1 MPEHS
6 TRPFSIKM
14 FLPTGDPDGL
24 RLIERSLWTGVGVVF
39 NRSDYKSVS
48 VRPEFQ
54 RTGVYVLIGP
64 NEDSSLP
71 TIYVGEGDPVKPRLD
86 SHHSNKD
93 FWTWAI
99 FFTTKDNSLNKAHV
113 QFLESRLHQLA
124 RDAKQSRLDNL
135 QSPTPPTLTEA
146 EQADME
152 GFLLDMLPIFPL
164 VGLSVLE
171 TPEPRRAERTLL
183 YIESKGIKAT
193 GYEDS
198 KGFIVK
204 TGSQMFG
211 NERNSCPDAIKSL
224 RQDLVEQGIAER
236 HAEHF
241 IFKADYA
248 FNSPSTAAGVVQ
260 GGSANGRVEWKSK
273 DGTTLKELQEAAS
286 ASDIPSGGVQ

>member
-1 MPEHS
+1 MAES
-6 TRPFSIKM
+6 ITRPFSIKI
-14 FLPTGDPDGL
+14 FLPAGDPDGL

-39 NRSDYKSVS
+39 NRSDYKTVAS
-48 VRPEFQ
+48 RPEFL

-64 NEDSSLP
+64 SEDSSLP

-113 QFLESRLHQLA
+113 QFLESRLHKLA

-171 TPEPRRAERTLL
+171 TPEPRKAERTLL
-183 YIESKGIKAT
+183 YIEAKGIKAA

-198 KGFIVK
+198 KGFVVK
-204 TGSQMFG
+204 SGSQMFG
-211 NERNSCPDAIKSL
+211 DERNSCPDAIKSL
-224 RQDLVEQGIAER
+224 RQDLVGQGIVEPQSGY
-236 HAEHF
+236 F

-248 FNSPSTAAGVVQ
+248 FNSPSNAAGVIL
-260 GGSANGRVEWKSK
+260 GGSANGRVEWKTK
-273 DGTTLKELQEAAS
+273 DGRTLKAIQEA
-286 ASDIPSGGVQ
+286 GVECDSIDG

>member
-1 MPEHS
+1 MFESPI
-6 TRPFSIKM
+6 RPFSIKI
-14 FLPTGDPDGL
+14 FLPAGDPDGL

-39 NRSDYKSVS
+39 NRSDYKSVAS
-48 VRPEFQ
+48 RPEFQ

-64 NEDSSLP
+64 SEDSSLP

-86 SHHSNKD
+86 NHHSNKD

-113 QFLESRLHQLA
+113 QYLESRLHLLA
-124 RDAKQSRLDNL
+124 KEAKQSRLDNL

-152 GFLLDMLPIFPL
+152 GFLQDMLPIFPL

-171 TPEPRRAERTLL
+171 TPEPRKAERTQL
-183 YIESKGIKAT
+183 YIEAKGIKAT

-204 TGSQMFG
+204 VGSQMFG
-211 NERNSCPDAIKSL
+211 SERNSCPEAIKSL
-224 RQDLVEQGIAER
+224 RQDLNEQQVVEKHG
-236 HAEHF
+236 EHF
-241 IFKADYA
+241 VFKADYA
-248 FNSPSTAAGVVQ
+248 FNSPSMAAGVIQ
-260 GGSANGRVEWKSK
+260 GGSANGRIDWKTK
-273 DGTTLKELQEAAS
+273 DGTTLKAIQEA
-286 ASDIPSGGVQ
+286 GVEGEPMNG

>member
-1 MPEHS
+1 MNDVS
-6 TRPFSIKM
+6 IRPFSIKI
-14 FLPTGDPDGL
+14 FLPAGDPDGL

-39 NRSDYKSVS
+39 NRSDYKTVAI
-48 VRPEFQ
+48 RPEFQ

-64 NEDSSLP
+64 SEDSSLP

-124 RDAKQSRLDNL
+124 KDAKQSRLDNL
-135 QSPTPPTLTEA
+135 LSPTPPTLTEA

-171 TPEPRRAERTLL
+171 TPEPRKAERTLL

-193 GYEDS
+193 GHEDS
-198 KGFIVK
+198 KGFVVNV
-204 TGSQMFG
+204 GSQIVG
-211 NERNSCPDAIKSL
+211 TERNSIPEYLKSL
-224 RQDLVEQGIAER
+224 RHDLIKQQIIER
-236 HAEHF
+236 SGEVYV
-241 IFKADYA
+241 FKTDYA
-248 FNSPSTAAGVVQ
+248 FNSPSTSAGVVL
-260 GGSANGRVEWKSK
+260 GGSANGRVEWKTK
-273 DGTTLKELQEAAS
+273 EGRTLKAVQEA
-286 ASDIPSGGVQ
+286 GVSTDS

>member
-1 MPEHS
+1 MNDS
-6 TRPFSIKM
+6 SIRPFSIKI
-14 FLPTGDPDGL
+14 FLPAGDPDGL

-39 NRSDYKSVS
+39 NRSDYKSVAT
-48 VRPEFQ
+48 RPEFQ

-64 NEDSSLP
+64 SEDSSLP

-171 TPEPRRAERTLL
+171 TPEPRKTERTLL

-198 KGFIVK
+198 KGFVVK
-204 TGSQMFG
+204 TGSQIIG
-211 NERNSCPDAIKSL
+211 TERNSCPEAIKSL
-224 RQDLVEQGIAER
+224 RQDLLEQGIAER
-236 HAEHF
+236 QGEHF
-241 IFKADYA
+241 VFKADYA

-260 GGSANGRVEWKSK
+260 GGSANGRVEWKTK
-273 DGTTLKELQEAAS
+273 DGRTLKAIQEFGVE
-286 ASDIPSGGVQ
+286 SDRTNG

>member
-1 MPEHS
+1 MAEGNI
-6 TRPFSIKM
+6 RPFSIKI
-14 FLPTGDPDGL
+14 FLPAGDPDGL

-39 NRSDYKSVS
+39 NRSDYKSVAT
-48 VRPEFQ
+48 RPEFQ

-64 NEDSSLP
+64 SEDSSLP

-124 RDAKQSRLDNL
+124 KDAKQSRLDNL

-171 TPEPRRAERTLL
+171 TPEPRKTERTLL
-183 YIESKGIKAT
+183 HIESKGIKAT

-204 TGSQMFG
+204 LGSQIFG
-211 NERNSCPDAIKSL
+211 TERNSCPESIKSL
-224 RQDLVEQGIAER
+224 RQDLVEQTIVER
-236 HAEHF
+236 NGEHF
-241 IFKADYA
+241 VFKTDYA
-248 FNSPSTAAGVVQ
+248 FNSPSTAAAVIQ
-260 GGSANGRVEWKSK
+260 GGSANGRVEWKTK
-273 DGTTLKELQEAAS
+273 DGRTLKAVQEA
-286 ASDIPSGGVQ
+286 GVEDVQANG